1 MGTTT
6 IVILIAIGIMG
17 VIFYEWFYNLLKP
30 DRETINVITNYYR
43 PIEKIYSIT
52 DLELR
57 TQLGLI
63 LIELERI
70 EKGGL
75 FTKQQ
80 IAMNLAKYRLLQLIN
95 NTKEQ
100 A

>member
-57 TQLGLI
+57 TQLGLV

-95 NTKEQ
+95 NAKEQ

>member
-30 DRETINVITNYYR
+30 DREEINVITNYYR

-57 TQLGLI
+57 TQLGLV
-63 LIELERI
+63 LVELERI

-95 NTKEQ
+95 NAKEQ